1 MARFRASF
9 GAESAGRLAPAKS
22 DKPKIA
28 EILPF
33 PADSDTY
40 SHPIPNVKGDSVI
53 DEKDAWNSFVQSG
66 SVLDYLQYK
75 SVSYAKRNGEVK
87 EDKDEVQD
95 QGTGAQT
102 AEYR

>member
-1 MARFRASF
+1 MS
-9 GAESAGRLAPAKS
+9 ESKEISRLHFSCYITPHAGYN
-22 DKPKIA
+22 IV
-28 EILPF
+28 
-33 PADSDTY
+33 
-40 SHPIPNVKGDSVI
+40 IPNVKGDSVI

-75 SVSYAKRNGEVK
+75 SVSYAKHNGEVK

>member
-1 MARFRASF
+1 M
-9 GAESAGRLAPAKS
+9 
-22 DKPKIA
+22 
-28 EILPF
+28 
-33 PADSDTY
+33 
-40 SHPIPNVKGDSVI
+40 I

-75 SVSYAKRNGEVK
+75 SVSYAKHNGEVK

>member
-1 MARFRASF
+1 MSENKEISRLHFSCYITPH
-9 GAESAGRLAPAKS
+9 AGYN
-22 DKPKIA
+22 IV
-28 EILPF
+28 
-33 PADSDTY
+33 
-40 SHPIPNVKGDSVI
+40 IPNVKGDSVI

-75 SVSYAKRNGEVK
+75 SVSYAKHNGEVK

>member
-1 MARFRASF
+1 M
-9 GAESAGRLAPAKS
+9 
-22 DKPKIA
+22 
-28 EILPF
+28 
-33 PADSDTY
+33 
-40 SHPIPNVKGDSVI
+40 I

-66 SVLDYLQYK
+66 SVLDYLQSK
-75 SVSYAKRNGEVK
+75 SVSYAKHNGEVK

>member
-1 MARFRASF
+1 MS
-9 GAESAGRLAPAKS
+9 ECKEISRLHFSCYITRRKGYN
-22 DKPKIA
+22 IV
-28 EILPF
+28 
-33 PADSDTY
+33 
-40 SHPIPNVKGDSVI
+40 IPNVKGDSVI

-75 SVSYAKRNGEVK
+75 SVSYAKHNGEVK

>member
-1 MARFRASF
+1 MS
-9 GAESAGRLAPAKS
+9 ESKEISRLHFSCYITRRKGYN
-22 DKPKIA
+22 IV
-28 EILPF
+28 
-33 PADSDTY
+33 
-40 SHPIPNVKGDSVI
+40 IPNVKGDSVI

-95 QGTGAQT
+95 QGAGAQT

>member
-1 MARFRASF
+1 MS
-9 GAESAGRLAPAKS
+9 ESK
-22 DKPKIA
+22 
-28 EILPF
+28 EISCLHF
-33 PADSDTY
+33 SCYITRRKGY
-40 SHPIPNVKGDSVI
+40 NIVIPNVKGDSVI